1 MAKFLDKKERVFD
14 FELTPYGKQRLSV
27 GRFKPIYY
35 AFFDDGILY
44 DSKYAGFSEARN
56 TTNERIKDNTQF
68 IEGIL
73 SFSEIENF
81 APAGNYLNV
90 AAADIEMDPADID
103 ISPVSQILRT
113 DKFSFESA
121 IGDARFDSDDNQNA
135 PATKIVTCQGEIINI
150 ATKDSSSYD
159 FTASPEDTESREF
172 NIPQIDISLYYTKTI
187 TEPTSILNSE
197 NVNDTINQTQ
207 LFSDGKVIK
216 LERNDLVVYAEEVN
230 TELLTENYD
239 IEVFEILPSVPTNLE
254 QKYFRNVDEQVV
266 DGIMVSKNHQ
276 QVFLDTTDEKA
287 VEFYFDVLTDSQIN
301 AKIACNCAS
310 SFNADSFYVDI
321 DFDCENLK
329 AEELYYDIYG
339 TVTVPEICDSGSST
353 SAAAAAINEDGEE
366 IDSDDTINC
375 EDN

>member
-35 AFFDDGILY
+35 AFFDDGVLY
-44 DSKYAGFSEARN
+44 DSKYAGFSEAQN

-81 APAGNYLNV
+81 IPAGNYLNI
-90 AAADIEMDPADID
+90 AAADTEMDPADID

-121 IGDARFDSDDNQNA
+121 IGDARFDSDNNQNA
-135 PATKIVTCQGEIINI
+135 PATKIVTCQGTITDI

-159 FTASPEDTESREF
+159 FTASTADVESRQF
-172 NIPQIDISLYYTKTI
+172 NIPQINVALYYTKVI
-187 TEPTSILNSE
+187 TDPTSIMSSANISE
-197 NVNDTINQTQ
+197 TINQTQ

-216 LERNDLVVYAEEVN
+216 LERNDLVVYAEEIN

-239 IEVFEILPSVPTNLE
+239 IEVFEILPGETTKLE
-254 QKYFRNVDEQVV
+254 QKYFRNIDEQIV
-266 DGIMVSKNHQ
+266 DGVMISKNHQ
-276 QVFLDTTDEKA
+276 QGGR
-287 VEFYFDVLTDSQIN
+287 
-301 AKIACNCAS
+301 C
-310 SFNADSFYVDI
+310 
-321 DFDCENLK
+321 
-329 AEELYYDIYG
+329 G
-339 TVTVPEICDSGSST
+339 
-353 SAAAAAINEDGEE
+353 
-366 IDSDDTINC
+366 
-375 EDN
+375 